1 MKDQYV
7 IANNLAFI
15 SVARADVGEV
25 ECQVRNSDLLFLS
38 HSIIRAYGAPGTR
51 NNLKTGSS
59 AKLHASYTIQTV
71 ARNKVSVNSSCVEML
86 AQLVF
91 LGALYQPI
99 DSFSLFS
106 AIVSGDTNA
115 NKRQGLIEFS
125 QTIDGIQ
132 GIR

>member
-59 AKLHASYTIQTV
+59 AKLHASYTNNCGELSESEQFLC
-71 ARNKVSVNSSCVEML
+71 RNFSSASVSC
-86 AQLVF
+86 
-91 LGALYQPI
+91 G
-99 DSFSLFS
+99 
-106 AIVSGDTNA
+106 
-115 NKRQGLIEFS
+115 
-125 QTIDGIQ
+125 TISTY
-132 GIR
+132 

>member
-1 MKDQYV
+1 
-7 IANNLAFI
+7 
-15 SVARADVGEV
+15 
-25 ECQVRNSDLLFLS
+25 
-38 HSIIRAYGAPGTR
+38 
-51 NNLKTGSS
+51 
-59 AKLHASYTIQTV
+59 
-71 ARNKVSVNSSCVEML
+71 VSVNSSCVEML